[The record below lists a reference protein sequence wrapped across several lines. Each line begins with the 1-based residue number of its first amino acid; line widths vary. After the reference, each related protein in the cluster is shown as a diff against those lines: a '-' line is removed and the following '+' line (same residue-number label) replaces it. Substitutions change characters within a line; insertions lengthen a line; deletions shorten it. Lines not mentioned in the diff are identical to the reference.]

1 MIKNTDIKSYEK
13 AVKIA
18 ENSVKNM
25 KDVELRKTAFKV
37 ILENLIKGGEY
48 IKKDYEME
56 VVVPPEPSISTESKK
71 LKRLDIRNRLKKILS
86 DFLKISSDDIGLVY
100 EILEDGS
107 FEITCNFGNET
118 GKSSQVQYVLLYLL
132 ANFIINKKRKC
143 KSLEIIRKMK
153 NFGFGG
159 LPNINA
165 YLRSLKPILV
175 RVQTKKK
182 KSENTFEITDFGIKI
197 TKNIVFEI
205 IKNKG
210 IVKSRPESLP
220 EQIKNIKSE
229 SELTKY
235 ILDLIDE
242 GFLDD
247 PKPISE
253 IKKKL
258 EEKGHFYER
267 NIIDEKI
274 RRRFLGK
281 ELRRLK
287 RNKIWYYVVKK

>member
-143 KSLEIIRKMK
+143 KSLEIIRKM
-153 NFGFGG
+153 
-159 LPNINA
+159 
-165 YLRSLKPILV
+165 
-175 RVQTKKK
+175 
-182 KSENTFEITDFGIKI
+182 TFLIKI
-197 TKNIVFEI
+197 
-205 IKNKG
+205 IKL
-210 IVKSRPESLP
+210 I
-220 EQIKNIKSE
+220 
-229 SELTKY
+229 Y
-235 ILDLIDE
+235 IGNMRKLLRLWLRNLLIQ
-242 GFLDD
+242 
-247 PKPISE
+247 
-253 IKKKL
+253 
-258 EEKGHFYER
+258 
-267 NIIDEKI
+267 
-274 RRRFLGK
+274 
-281 ELRRLK
+281 
-287 RNKIWYYVVKK
+287 